1 MVGSTVEM
9 QQQRRALVIGGQGA
23 LGRVV
28 VESLRSAGWFVHPA
42 GRRPDERDDFRQID
56 LQQPSSLGPALGD
69 ADLVLSTVPDPGFGA
84 ERWVLE
90 HGGLLVNCS
99 HAPGAAAA
107 DLTAQVGNR
116 CKGTVLLNAGLVP
129 GVANLIAA
137 DLLDRHPEA
146 DTLEVAFTILREGTA
161 GRGGGEFV
169 HSGLTARSRHRAVA
183 LSMPAPF
190 GELRCIEI
198 YESEDCGF
206 AGVAEGRRVK
216 NYLGF
221 GDRPAAWALQTANAL
236 GLMRLLPKVAFT
248 AGSDRTGPPSQESTA
263 IWVGVKKGQKLLSA
277 STAECKGDYRVTA
290 LAARLFGEALVA
302 DPRPGCFNPEDLLN
316 LGDFFSPL
324 NEMGVRIA
332 QSKD

>member
-1 MVGSTVEM
+1 MR
-9 QQQRRALVIGGQGA
+9 RRACVIGGQGA

-28 VESLRSAGWFVHPA
+28 AESLRSAGWSVHPA
-42 GRRPDERDDFRQID
+42 GRRPDGRDDFRLID
-56 LQQPSSLGPALGD
+56 LQQPSSIGPALRD
-69 ADLVLSTVPDPGFGA
+69 VDLVLSTVPDPGFVA

-107 DLTAQVGNR
+107 GLMEEIGSHCSGSA
-116 CKGTVLLNAGLVP
+116 LLNGGLVP

-146 DTLEVAFTILREGTA
+146 DTLEVAFTVLREGTA
-161 GRGGGEFV
+161 GRGGAEFV
-169 HSGLTARSRHRAVA
+169 HSGLAARSRHQAIV
-183 LSMPAPF
+183 LPMPAPF

-198 YESEDCGF
+198 HESEDCGF
-206 AGVAEGRRVK
+206 AGVADGRRVR

-236 GLMRLLPKVAFT
+236 GLMRLLPRIAFT
-248 AGSDRTGPPSQESTA
+248 GGSGGMGPPSQEPTA
-263 IWVGVKKGQKLLSA
+263 IWIGARKGKTLLGA
-277 STAECKGDYRVTA
+277 STAKCEGDYRVTA

-302 DPRPGCFNPEDLLN
+302 NPRPGCFNPEDLFA
-316 LGDFFSPL
+316 LGDFVSPL

-332 QSKD
+332 QSSH

>member
-1 MVGSTVEM
+1 M
-9 QQQRRALVIGGQGA
+9 QRQRRACVIGGQGA

-28 VESLRSAGWFVHPA
+28 VESLRSTSWSVHPA
-42 GRRPDERDDFRQID
+42 GRRPDGRDDFRLID

-69 ADLVLSTVPDPGFGA
+69 VDLVVSTVPDPGFVA

-107 DLTAQVGNR
+107 GLRAEVGDG
-116 CKGTVLLNAGLVP
+116 CKGTVLLNGGLVP

-137 DLLDRHPEA
+137 DLLDGNPAA
-146 DTLEVAFTILREGTA
+146 DTLEVAFTVLREGTV
-161 GRGGGEFV
+161 GRGGAEFV
-169 HSGLTARSRHRAVA
+169 HSGLAARSRHQAIV
-183 LSMPAPF
+183 LPMPAPF

-198 YESEDCGF
+198 HESEDCGF
-206 AGVAEGRRVK
+206 AGVAEGRQVR

-236 GLMRLLPKVAFT
+236 GLMRLLPRVAFT
-248 AGSDRTGPPSQESTA
+248 AGGGGTGPPSREPTA
-263 IWVGVKKGQKLLSA
+263 IWIGAGKGRELLGA
-277 STAECKGDYRVTA
+277 FTAKCEGDYRVTA

-302 DPRPGCFNPEDLLN
+302 HPRPGCFNPEDLFT
-316 LGDFFSPL
+316 LGDFVAPL

-332 QSKD
+332 RSSR